1 MNKITVKLEDIKAQT
16 QKALVN
22 HGASERV
29 AESVAEAVKV
39 AEAENNKVCGLYYLE
54 SYCNQLK
61 SNRVDGSVMPEVKKP
76 SNSSVYVDAKN
87 GFAQPAFAAGFE
99 MAVCTAREN
108 GICLFT
114 IAHSHTC
121 TSMGFFTSQIA
132 KKGLLGIGAT
142 VAPACVS
149 PPGGN
154 KPLLGTNPISMSV
167 PSKNN
172 DVAFQFD
179 QSTSA
184 IAIGKIRMAAS
195 NGESIPEGWAVD
207 KEGKPTTD
215 PNKALE
221 GSLLSSGGYKGFGFG
236 LMAELLASALTGSL
250 SSVNAPPLKTTEGAP
265 HDLGQTYILIDP
277 NFNGEKDHFF
287 EQINSLTELISSQP
301 NARLPG
307 SNKNNPSETDID
319 KDLWDLVNKL
329 AELN

>member
-16 QKALVN
+16 QKALIN

-61 SNRVDGSVMPEVKKP
+61 SNRVDGSVIPEVKKP

-277 NFNGEKDHFF
+277 NVNGEKDHFF

-307 SNKNNPSETDID
+307 SNKNNPSETEID